1 VPSPSPAGI
10 GEQTH
15 STLGAVAIDSPNDA
29 WAVGDWSP
37 ASTDPRKIP
46 PSHGLIEH
54 WNGAKWT
61 VVPGPSSGGRTT
73 NLTEVAAISPT
84 AAWAIGGGTIG
95 ARASTVFMRW
105 NGTRWR
111 YLPSPAGTLLS
122 GLAAISAHDIWVVGT
137 KLTPKSKPAE
147 RTLAEHWNGSKWTI
161 VPTPNAFKGRTRKSS
176 LHAVGGS
183 SSSNVW
189 AAGWYQSGPTGLD
202 LSTLVEHWNGA
213 RWQVQPSPDGPAA
226 TGESQLFATAA
237 LSRTS
242 AWAVGGYDSS
252 HGLVPLIEH
261 RNSARWTTLPS
272 KLQPGVHGAFL
283 SGVAVVDPHY
293 AWAVGE
299 ALQQNHP
306 PITLI
311 ENGTAPAG
319 SRYQAR
325 IREIASACAQVA
337 RVRSP
342 PRR

>member
-1 VPSPSPAGI
+1 MRGRLGLAAKIPVVAAILGIGCATAGWTGAGHRPANAASSPAADSLWAVAALGESDAWAVGTRYLSSHSGVFLTLIEHWDGESWKVVPSPSPAGI

-61 VVPGPSSGGRTT
+61 VVPGPSSGGHTT

-84 AAWAIGGGTIG
+84 AAWAIGGGTIDG
-95 ARASTVFMRW
+95 HASTVFMRW

-176 LHAVGGS
+176 LHAVDGS

-189 AAGWYQSGPTGLD
+189 AVGWYQSGPTGVD

-242 AWAVGGYDSS
+242 AWQSEAMTAVTD
-252 HGLVPLIEH
+252 
-261 RNSARWTTLPS
+261 W
-272 KLQPGVHGAFL
+272 
-283 SGVAVVDPHY
+283 
-293 AWAVGE
+293 
-299 ALQQNHP
+299 
-306 PITLI
+306 
-311 ENGTAPAG
+311 
-319 SRYQAR
+319 SR
-325 IREIASACAQVA
+325 
-337 RVRSP
+337 
-342 PRR
+342 